1 MNDREIFK
9 QLEDFQKVGQDSCL
23 ATIVNTA
30 GSTPREVGA
39 KMIVCSDG
47 SSHGTVGG
55 GCGEKQVHSA
65 AIRCLLESK
74 KPEIVEVD
82 LTDEL
87 GVTGGDVCGGKM
99 LVFVEP
105 FIS

>member
-1 MNDREIFK
+1 MNNRDIFK
-9 QLEDFQKVGQDSCL
+9 QLEDFQRVGLDSCL
-23 ATIVNTA
+23 PTIINTF
-30 GSTPREVGA
+30 GSTPLEKGA

-47 SSHGTVGG
+47 SSYGTVGG

-65 AIRCLLESK
+65 AIHCLLESK

-82 LTDEL
+82 LTDDL
-87 GVTGGDVCGGKM
+87 GVKGGDVCGGKM

-105 FIS
+105 FFC

>member
-9 QLEDFQKVGQDSCL
+9 QLEDFQKVRQDSCL

-30 GSTPREVGA
+30 GSTPLKVGA

-47 SSHGTVGG
+47 SSFGTVGG
-55 GCGEKQVHSA
+55 GCGEKLVYSA
-65 AIRCLLESK
+65 AIQCLLERK

-82 LTDEL
+82 LTDDL
-87 GVTGGDVCGGKM
+87 GVKGGDVCGGKM

-105 FIS
+105 FLY